1 MLYCLNSNFSIPC
14 SLVLYSHIKGSLNSI
29 THLSI
34 KAILV
39 EPNLVCIFLGNNF
52 FIVIMVYT
60 LKNNYFLVRTKLEYL
75 WYTCIESVVS

>member
-1 MLYCLNSNFSIPC
+1 M
-14 SLVLYSHIKGSLNSI
+14 
-29 THLSI
+29 

-60 LKNNYFLVRTKLEYL
+60 LKNNYFLVRTKLKYL

>member
-1 MLYCLNSNFSIPC
+1 M
-14 SLVLYSHIKGSLNSI
+14 
-29 THLSI
+29 